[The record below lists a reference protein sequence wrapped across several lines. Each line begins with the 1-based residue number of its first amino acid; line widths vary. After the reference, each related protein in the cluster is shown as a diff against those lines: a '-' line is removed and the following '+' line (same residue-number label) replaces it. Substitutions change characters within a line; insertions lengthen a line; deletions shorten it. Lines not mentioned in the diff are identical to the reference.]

1 MSQPTSIAISST
13 SPNLSSKDFKGD
25 TKTGDPPSPP
35 LEQEPV
41 QVLTREDVAVKLM
54 DELEKDKKGESSK
67 VWNGREKAATGDH
80 GDVDEEDHVDGLLSP
95 TGEKSMVEERDS
107 PMPDKSPVTMEG
119 ENAST
124 PLISDGRRDYISSSV
139 LPSTSV
145 PEKGESKEDPAPIS
159 PIIEGSPTAP
169 AVPPGSASIARY
181 PMGNRRPKGPKGWI
195 SSLNHPRAI
204 SNLTNQQMALTPPRS
219 SSTSDL
225 PKAENR
231 ARVSSV
237 YVHQQQRGGAR
248 RISGTMQYAFVQPQ
262 LQTQSQHTAGQGPS
276 ENEVEAEAE
285 NEGDDRDDD
294 ISFIEDNE
302 EAEVVEQLSAE
313 NEARIRYEVGLSQDQ
328 DEIWMEYV
336 RNQLSSLFPDFFG
349 ADPGQLQA
357 QIGEATYLRREH
369 QQEAEYGVYQES
381 QRKREMEGE
390 GGEQMGMEDGV
401 ERIGSPLFPREET
414 TSQPDGQIRSPPG
427 AMIDSPTVG
436 RSVSLRNGHDVFS
449 TPATN
454 DRSFVSASSSTDFS
468 SLPTPPLRSNAE
480 MLRGNVVIPNVRDE
494 IGGLRDE
501 IERLRSVVGG
511 LAQELGGGGIG
522 QQREIRSEEVARENE
537 YEIDGGIV
545 TAESQGEG
553 VSDEE
558 QGRGH
563 DAVLM
568 QEEDEIKSEK
578 AEEGDNRMG
587 QMESGSVVKGE
598 KTKTEKKEQV
608 SEVFLKTANI
618 SAEIIRLLG
627 SQISKSA
634 KRDTEGSGT
643 RSDEEVFSTMNLE
656 KIMRYVKGLGTS

>member
-95 TGEKSMVEERDS
+95 TGEISMVEERDS

-181 PMGNRRPKGPKGWI
+181 PMGNRRPKGWI

-237 YVHQQQRGGAR
+237 HVHQQQRGGTR
-248 RISGTMQYAFVQPQ
+248 RISGTMQYAFAQPRP
-262 LQTQSQHTAGQGPS
+262 QSQRTTRESPVQHRAEGEQ
-276 ENEVEAEAE
+276 EVGYGD
-285 NEGDDRDDD
+285 EGVNGDGLLVG
-294 ISFIEDNE
+294 DNE
-302 EAEVVEQLSAE
+302 EEELVEQLSAE
-313 NEARIRYEVGLSQDQ
+313 DEARIRYEVGLSQDQ

-349 ADPGQLQA
+349 ANPGQLQS
-357 QIGEATYLRREH
+357 QMGEATYLRHEH

-381 QRKREMEGE
+381 QREGEMEGE

-494 IGGLRDE
+494 ISGLRDE

-563 DAVLM
+563 DAVRM
-568 QEEDEIKSEK
+568 QEEDEIKSER